1 MTHVTATGWVACLLV
16 PHFTAESARRALGVP
31 RSRPLVVAGPKKVTG
46 TCAVAAQ
53 RGVRVGLTARQ
64 AVYLCPEADIIPDDE
79 EARHTAAGRFLRRL
93 AAFTDY
99 VEVEGID
106 APPKDRRRHP
116 QTMDARQSA
125 MFYADLGQLTPVDAL
140 RQARDMVATL
150 AREADYAA
158 AAGLARNKFAAYAAA
173 ASAEIGCVEAVSPGA
188 EAAFLAPL
196 PVALLPLAPD
206 MARKLAALGLVT
218 LGALAALLP
227 GAALAQFGKAGL
239 AAYQMARGY
248 DPRRVGYFSR
258 VKPLRLTCQFEG
270 AVEARDMLESALRG
284 AANRLAAHLRAEGYM
299 ARSLGLTLHLED
311 GETPAR
317 RTTLR
322 EAAASAPRLADAVLR
337 LFGQMR
343 IGAPITGFELRLED
357 LSRLAARQL
366 PLFPDEDT
374 PRQALQEALA
384 TLTARPD
391 APRCF
396 RVMALRTAARRI
408 ERRYGLE
415 VARAA

>member
-1 MTHVTATGWVACLLV
+1 MTHGPATGWIACLLV
-16 PHFTAESARRALGVP
+16 PHFAAESARRALGVP
-31 RSRPLVVAGPKKVTG
+31 RSRPLVVAGPKHVTG
-46 TCAVAAQ
+46 TCAVAAR
-53 RGVRVGLTARQ
+53 RGVRIGMTPRQ
-64 AVYLCPEADIIPDDE
+64 AAYLCPEADIIPDDE
-79 EARHTAAGRFLRRL
+79 EARHAAADRIRRRL

-99 VEVEGID
+99 VEVEGIY
-106 APPKDRRRHP
+106 APPRDRRRHP
-116 QTMDARQSA
+116 QTVDARQSA
-125 MFYADLGQLTPVDAL
+125 MFYTDLGQLTPVDAL
-140 RQARDMVATL
+140 RQVREMATVL
-150 AREADYAA
+150 MREADYAA

-196 PVALLPLAPD
+196 PVTLLPLAPD

-218 LGALAALLP
+218 LGALAALPP
-227 GAALAQFGKAGL
+227 GAALAQFGKGGL

-299 ARSLGLTLHLED
+299 ARSLGLTLHLES
-311 GETPAR
+311 GEICAR

-322 EAAASAPRLADAVLR
+322 EAASGAPRLAEAVLR
-337 LFGQMR
+337 LFGQVR
-343 IGAPITGFELRLED
+343 ISTSITGFELRLED
-357 LSRLAARQL
+357 LLPLAARQL

-374 PRQALQEALA
+374 SRQALQEALA
-384 TLTARPD
+384 TLAARPD

-396 RVMALRTAARRI
+396 RIITLRPTARRI

-415 VARAA
+415 VA